1 MYLVNRLDKEI
12 MIRTLSN
19 FLEISRTVKNYNQVW
34 LTVIGPKIDIN
45 RKGLVPKKGL
55 GKF

>member
-12 MIRTLSN
+12 KILTLSN
-19 FLEISRTVKNYNQVW
+19 FLEISRNVKNYNQVW
-34 LTVIGPKIDIN
+34 LTVIGPKNDIN

>member
-12 MIRTLSN
+12 KIRTLSN
-19 FLEISRTVKNYNQVW
+19 FLEISRNVKNYNQVW